1 MKAITAFAMILVA
14 TLTSTTSATFNIPLP
29 LNNVDYLESEVI
41 QISDFTSPRYGQ
53 WLTKEEIQEITN
65 PTSIP
70 SDLAVWIN
78 KNGITCKQCDDMLTC
93 QGIPS
98 KLSPLPEP
106 YFVAGYLRSRPPTY
120 LSSRRP
126 VPPNI
131 HHYNPKVGQD
141 TAYVV
146 PQTLA
151 SFYNVPT
158 GNHAEVSVGPVEFQG
173 YGAFTYDDAAS
184 YEEQV
189 GVPLVYPSPD
199 HIVGPFINGS
209 AEVESSLDFDVISGL
224 APNAT
229 SWYWTEPNW
238 IYDWAHRMFLTDE
251 VPQVVSL
258 SWGWSEDDQC
268 DIMFCNN
275 SYAYVNRSNNELLRL
290 AARGITV
297 VIASGDAG
305 SPGRTSE
312 DCSNGVHA
320 DFPGGSP
327 WVTTI
332 GATSLRNPKPL
343 EGGPSFCQNNTC
355 LGGGEEGMCYFQGP
369 GGCYWTGGGGISN
382 ATRVPWYQE
391 KQVKAY
397 VDDHTV
403 AKPPHYR
410 KDGRGYPD
418 AAVMGHDYFVMVN
431 GQVQA
436 VDGTSAS
443 APAFAAMVARMNADL
458 VSKGKPVL
466 GFVTPLLYHLGENC
480 HNCFH
485 SIDTGNNNCT
495 EQTCCPYGYS
505 ARPGSWD
512 TVTGWG
518 SPNIGNILKYIN

>member
-1 MKAITAFAMILVA
+1 MSVISLILALLSLSSVTAFDV
-14 TLTSTTSATFNIPLP
+14 PLP
-29 LNNVDYLESEVI
+29 LENVPILKSEVMK
-41 QISDFTSPRYGQ
+41 ISDFTHPRYGQ
-53 WLTKEEIQEITN
+53 WLTKDEIQKMTT
-65 PTSIP
+65 PTKVP
-70 SDLAVWIN
+70 SDLEDWVSQ
-78 KNGITCKQCDDMLTC
+78 NGINCEQCDDMLTC
-93 QGIPS
+93 QGDPTTF
-98 KLSPLPEP
+98 PPPPEP
-106 YFVAGYLRSRPPTY
+106 YFVSGYLRSPFSRPTFKTK
-120 LSSRRP
+120 SRSDP
-126 VPPNI
+126 
-131 HHYNPKVGQD
+131 GTQ
-141 TAYVV
+141 YVV

-158 GNHAEVSVGPVEFQG
+158 GHHAKVSVGPVEFQN

-189 GVPLVYPSPD
+189 GVPLVYPTPD
-199 HIVGPFINGS
+199 HIIGPFGNES

-224 APNAT
+224 APGAT
-229 SWYWTEPNW
+229 SWYWTEPYW
-238 IYDWAHRMFLTDE
+238 IYDWAHNMFLADD

-258 SWGWSEDDQC
+258 SWGWSEDAQC

-275 SYAYVNRSNNELLRL
+275 SYAYVNRSNDELLRL

-297 VIASGDAG
+297 IIASGDAG

-312 DCSNGVHA
+312 NCDNGVHA

-332 GATSLRNPKPL
+332 GATSLRNPTPL
-343 EGGPSFCQNNTC
+343 ERGPPFCQNNTC
-355 LGGGEEGMCYFQGP
+355 LGGGEEGMCFLHGP
-369 GGCYWTGGGGISN
+369 GGCFWTGGGGISN

-391 KQVKAY
+391 KQVRDY
-397 VDDHTV
+397 VSDGSV
-403 AKPPHYR
+403 PKPPHYR

-458 VSKGKPVL
+458 VASGKPVL

-480 HNCFH
+480 DGCFN

-495 EQTCCPYGYS
+495 EQKCCPYGYS
-505 ARPGSWD
+505 ARKGVWD
-512 TVTGWG
+512 AVTGWG
-518 SPNIGNILKYIN
+518 SPNVGNILEYIN